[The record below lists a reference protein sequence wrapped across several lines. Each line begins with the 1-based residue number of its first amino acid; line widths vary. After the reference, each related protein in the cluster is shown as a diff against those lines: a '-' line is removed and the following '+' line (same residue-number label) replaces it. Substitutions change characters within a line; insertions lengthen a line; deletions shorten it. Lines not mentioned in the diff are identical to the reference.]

1 MGKKSTRENKT
12 MYQTIREECNLTR
25 AAASERMEGVSA
37 DRIEKIESR
46 KSAPHPDEVLLMAEA
61 YQTPML
67 CNHFCSQ
74 ECPIG
79 KKYVPAIE
87 LKNLPQI
94 ALEALSSINS
104 INYEKNCLIDISS
117 DGKITNSELKDFAR
131 IQHQLEKLS
140 LTIETLQF
148 WFEKHIKEQNLDTE
162 KLADYRQKLKEQDEK
177 DSR

>member
-1 MGKKSTRENKT
+1 MGKKSIRENKT
-12 MYQTIREECNLTR
+12 IYQTIREDCNLTR
-25 AAASERMEGVSA
+25 AAASEQIGCVSA

-67 CNHFCSQ
+67 CNYFCSH

-79 KKYVPAIE
+79 QKYVPAVE

-94 ALEALSSINS
+94 ALETLSSINS

-117 DGKITNSELKDFAR
+117 DGKISNSELEDFAR
-131 IQHQLEKLS
+131 IQYQLEKLS

-162 KLADYRQKLKEQDEK
+162 KLADYRRKLEEQDKKE
-177 DSR
+177 S